1 MNELLDIKDIAG
13 YTREYLE
20 WKKISLD
27 IKRRYHLISMLI
39 SIQRYPLISIASS
52 SWLAREESALISP
65 RWGTTQALA
74 RGKQQETAQ
83 CHDNAVRGNGAH

>member
-27 IKRRYHLISMLI
+27 DIKGGQINVDRSCSVIW
-39 SIQRYPLISIASS
+39 SIVGAVCPAWSS
-52 SWLAREESALISP
+52 
-65 RWGTTQALA
+65 GV
-74 RGKQQETAQ
+74 
-83 CHDNAVRGNGAH
+83 DNACSPQYFDSLFAHSLLGCFEMLSSGRSIFQYSS

>member
-27 IKRRYHLISMLI
+27 DIKGGQINVDRSCSVIW
-39 SIQRYPLISIASS
+39 SIV
-52 SWLAREESALISP
+52 
-65 RWGTTQALA
+65 G
-74 RGKQQETAQ
+74 
-83 CHDNAVRGNGAH
+83 AVCPA